1 MRLVLATADEAPA
14 MAAAHAQAFEAC
26 WREDEFEDLLE
37 GEGIYG
43 FLAADGEEPLG
54 VILCRVAADEVEVLT
69 VGVVP
74 AARQRGVAKAL
85 IAASLGVARARA
97 AAQAFLEVAVDN
109 DPAIALYRRLGFQ
122 QAGKRLYYYDRG
134 EAGRMDA
141 IVMRLDLTPAP
152 T

>member
-1 MRLVLATADEAPA
+1 VKLLVATAAETPA
-14 MAAAHAQAFEAC
+14 MAAAHALAFAAS

-43 FLAADGEEPLG
+43 FLAEDGEPLG

-69 VGVVP
+69 IGVAPGV
-74 AARQRGVAKAL
+74 RRRGVAQAL
-85 IAASLGVARARA
+85 LTAALGVARQQGV
-97 AAQAFLEVAVDN
+97 AQAFLEVAVDN
-109 DPAIALYRRLGFQ
+109 EGAIALYERLGFH
-122 QAGKRLYYYDRG
+122 QAGKRLHYYDRG

-141 IVMRLDLTPAP
+141 LVMRLDLTPEP